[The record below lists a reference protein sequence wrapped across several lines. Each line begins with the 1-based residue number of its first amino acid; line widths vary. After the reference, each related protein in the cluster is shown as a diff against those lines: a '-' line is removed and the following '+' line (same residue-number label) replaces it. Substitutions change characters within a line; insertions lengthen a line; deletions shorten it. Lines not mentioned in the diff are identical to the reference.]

1 MKNMIRN
8 MRLSRK
14 LSVAPATV
22 AIFMVLL
29 GIVAYGGLAKQNAAL
44 DDIFHNRFQRYQNS
58 AVIVKDIASV
68 HANIYK
74 VISWANAKYEASKID
89 DLGKEQIEVLKR
101 TGEIVQKSLQEKGI
115 TDEERKAYQE
125 VSTNFAGYLESGSS
139 AIDLASTDLNTATMF
154 MDTADNKF
162 KILYKSLQDLLQLEE
177 KLSKSRYESSVRD
190 YQYVIVIFGIVLI
203 TAFVLAIAVSILI
216 NRMIAHQIKET
227 ILITRKVAEGDLTGE
242 IEVLSSDEIG
252 QLAETMKNMVARLR
266 SVIGETKSAANSV
279 AAAGD
284 HLSASSKQMSQG
296 MLVQSGKASQ
306 IAAAS
311 EEMSQTILDMARNS
325 AQMAGSA
332 SEAADMAKK
341 GHDIVSRSVGEV
353 NAIAQTV
360 NESSGLMASLGERS
374 RQIGDI
380 VGAIKD
386 IADQTNL
393 LALNAAIEAARAGD
407 QGRGFAV
414 VADEVRKL
422 AERTTKATSEI
433 GEMIGAI
440 QTEVERAV
448 DSMADGTKRVES
460 GVSFVGQAG
469 DALGSIVGSI
479 ESLQTLV
486 QQVASATEE
495 MSTTAETISGDIA
508 SIADVAK
515 QTSTESDQMVYSA
528 NDLTKLSSGLQGV
541 VSQFKI

>member
-279 AAAGD
+279 ASAGD

>member
-252 QLAETMKNMVARLR
+252 QLSETMKNMVARLR